1 MLGSTVEMIQV
12 YRALRKPFA
21 LADGLHMPVPNAY
34 ATSRRDNSREGGEG
48 IPDQFDQSRMKVG
61 AQSFRDV
68 SKDRTD
74 KNP

>member
-1 MLGSTVEMIQV
+1 MSGSTVEMIQV

-48 IPDQFDQSRMKVG
+48 IPDCFIELRVKVG
-61 AQSFRDV
+61 VQTLSRYFERE
-68 SKDRTD
+68 
-74 KNP
+74 NP